1 MLCGLARGETRG
13 VVEATLGAVG
23 GPALIHLHDEKTH
36 TIRLLYGT
44 YVRREIRYS
53 GDSTVWYAL
62 YGKVALE
69 RN

>member
-1 MLCGLARGETRG
+1 
-13 VVEATLGAVG
+13 
-23 GPALIHLHDEKTH
+23 LIHLHDEKTH

-53 GDSTVWYAL
+53 GDSTVRYVL